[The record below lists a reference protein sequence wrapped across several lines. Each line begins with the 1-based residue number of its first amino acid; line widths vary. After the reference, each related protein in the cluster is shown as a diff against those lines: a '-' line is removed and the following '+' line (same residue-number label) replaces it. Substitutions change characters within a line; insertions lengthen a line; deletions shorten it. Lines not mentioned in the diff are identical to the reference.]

1 MTKNINIKSLSR
13 YLAVQAIFNQSFGFN
28 EDEIEKQFTS
38 ISDFKFNVDLDCE
51 ISKKKFDKI
60 FFKKIYQNVFKK
72 NDVIYSLISS
82 NLDSAW
88 PINRL
93 PRILQAILKV
103 AISEILTY
111 PKTPLGIIVTEYLD
125 LAKSFN
131 MEKENSF
138 INAILDKI
146 YNTIKNG

>member
-1 MTKNINIKSLSR
+1 M
-13 YLAVQAIFNQSFGFN
+13 
-28 EDEIEKQFTS
+28 
-38 ISDFKFNVDLDCE
+38 KFQ
-51 ISKKKFDKI
+51 KKKFDKI
-60 FFKKIYQNVFKK
+60 FFKKINQNVFKK

-138 INAILDKI
+138 TPIPEKKI
-146 YNTIKNG
+146 YLLI